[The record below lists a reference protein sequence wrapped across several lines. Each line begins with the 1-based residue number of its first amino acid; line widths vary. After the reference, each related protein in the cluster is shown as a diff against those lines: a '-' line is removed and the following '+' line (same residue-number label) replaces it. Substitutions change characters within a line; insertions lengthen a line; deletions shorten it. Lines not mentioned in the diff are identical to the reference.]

1 MTIAIALSVLAGM
14 AIGFQFKIY
23 MVVPAILAAV
33 LATIS
38 MSLAQG
44 DQFWSTVAVAI
55 LSAFAV
61 QIGYLC
67 GTFALSMK
75 ETPVVD
81 TAEATLPRNAY
92 RSRTGISA

>member
-23 MVVPAILAAV
+23 MVVSAILAAV
-33 LATIS
+33 LATTAIS
-38 MSLAQG
+38 VAQG
-44 DQFWSTVAVAI
+44 DQIWSIVGVAI
-55 LSAFAV
+55 LSAVAV

-75 ETPVVD
+75 ETPVAD
-81 TAEATLPRNAY
+81 TAEAALPRNAY
-92 RSRTGISA
+92 RSRTRISA